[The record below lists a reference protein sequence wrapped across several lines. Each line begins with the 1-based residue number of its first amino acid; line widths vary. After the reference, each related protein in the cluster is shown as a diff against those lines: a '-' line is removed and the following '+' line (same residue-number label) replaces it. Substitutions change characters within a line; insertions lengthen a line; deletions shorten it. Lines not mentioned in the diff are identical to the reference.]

1 MIKRILVA
9 IDGSE
14 SANSA
19 LSIAGSLAGII
30 GAELTGLF
38 VEDTRRF
45 TGGAE
50 DAETEKNVEAESVAL
65 YQAFQDRCANA
76 QVDGRFL
83 SLRGKPDEVIA
94 ERTKTVDFV
103 VMGNQAEHTEVE
115 GKYPGQT
122 FEALIASLSRPVL
135 IVPADVAGEPK
146 IVVAYDGTLPS
157 DRALRAAAE
166 FAEISEM
173 TEVHLLTATKEIDE
187 CRRIQAP
194 ALEYLSSY
202 DLQVTPVCVTG
213 EPEAAILTYVEQVD
227 ASVVVL
233 AAFGPNRMKQS
244 VFGTTTQAVIK
255 SAQAA
260 VLLVG

>member
-9 IDGSE
+9 IDGSD
-14 SANSA
+14 SANAA
-19 LSIAGSLAGII
+19 LSIAGSIAGII
-30 GAELTGLF
+30 GAQLVGLF
-38 VEDTRRF
+38 VEDSRRF
-45 TGGAE
+45 AGSNDSE
-50 DAETEKNVEAESVAL
+50 VEKTIEAESVRL
-65 YQAFQDRCANA
+65 YQAFNDRCANA
-76 QVDGRFL
+76 KVDGRFL
-83 SLRGKPDEVIA
+83 SLRGTPHEVIA
-94 ERTKTVDFV
+94 ERAKTVDFV
-103 VMGNQAEHTEVE
+103 VMGSQGEHKDVQ

-122 FEALIASLSRPVL
+122 FEALIAALSRPAL

-146 IVVAYDGTLPS
+146 IVVGYDGTLPS

-173 TEVHLLTATKEIDE
+173 NELHLLTATATPDK
-187 CRRIQAP
+187 CRTIQAP
-194 ALEYLSSY
+194 ALEYLSAY

-213 EPEAAILTYVEQVD
+213 EPEAAILSYVDQID

-233 AAFGPNRMKQS
+233 AAFGPNRVKQS